1 MTIRN
6 AIIICETDNNCAGFT
21 YKGPI
26 WDLDEI
32 YDVYF
37 FRWVHIFVLKFVSF
51 VDWKFSRIFCWHLE
65 KFKYLSADRFIPIMK
80 FFLIYLF
87 YISNIDGGY
96 QWLRQIA
103 KYPLIK
109 SASNSLKLIIEKL
122 SPEISCNISHCL
134 TGNSKIKTNKFLGA
148 QLVAQHS
155 ALVQYC
161 GHAHVSRSHL
171 ICLKR
176 LRFF

>member
-1 MTIRN
+1 MKLHFFSNFRALWCYVLVICNDILIFKLFFFLRINGLMTIRN

-51 VDWKFSRIFCWHLE
+51 VDWKFSQIFCWHLE

-109 SASNSLKLIIEKL
+109 SA
-122 SPEISCNISHCL
+122 
-134 TGNSKIKTNKFLGA
+134 
-148 QLVAQHS
+148 
-155 ALVQYC
+155 
-161 GHAHVSRSHL
+161 
-171 ICLKR
+171 
-176 LRFF
+176 

>member
-1 MTIRN
+1 MDLQNMTCNSWKIFLKTVTYVLVICNDILIFKLLFFLRINGLMTIRN

-51 VDWKFSRIFCWHLE
+51 VDEYFPRIFCWHLE

-80 FFLIYLF
+80 FFKSIYSIFQIMTEATNDLGK
-87 YISNIDGGY
+87 SQNI
-96 QWLRQIA
+96 
-103 KYPLIK
+103 
-109 SASNSLKLIIEKL
+109 
-122 SPEISCNISHCL
+122 H
-134 TGNSKIKTNKFLGA
+134 
-148 QLVAQHS
+148 
-155 ALVQYC
+155 
-161 GHAHVSRSHL
+161 
-171 ICLKR
+171 
-176 LRFF
+176 